1 LAAFGVVSLAAMAA
15 AAALNVVGAGAFF
28 ERYFGGVDPALVVGA
43 IAVVGVIS
51 LRAFQVCG
59 WFGERPE
66 RGATGI
72 GVAAALAMSFAILVV
87 IVDRFAGI
95 EVTNVPAPWSL
106 LFYPSIA
113 LVVEVVFHMAPLALL
128 VVSLRSIAPAYTD
141 RAAWACILLVSLLEP
156 I

>member
-1 LAAFGVVSLAAMAA
+1 
-15 AAALNVVGAGAFF
+15 
-28 ERYFGGVDPALVVGA
+28 
-43 IAVVGVIS
+43 
-51 LRAFQVCG
+51 
-59 WFGERPE
+59 
-66 RGATGI
+66 
-72 GVAAALAMSFAILVV
+72 MSFAILVV

-156 I
+156 IYQLRYSLADQSLSWLEAYIWAHVWGINLVQLFLFRRFGFASMYGMRLAYYFLWHIVWGYMR